1 MGVLLIKFSRE
12 TSVPSGFLTV
22 TLAADRGINAREP
35 ASTGSRLLPGRAVGV
50 DGVDGGDVKSRL
62 FVGCARVGGWGAW
75 TGEAMACDR
84 VGVAGPW
91 RVEGGFRGDM
101 GISV

>member
-1 MGVLLIKFSRE
+1 M
-12 TSVPSGFLTV
+12 

-35 ASTGSRLLPGRAVGV
+35 ASSRLLPGRAGVEGVG
-50 DGVDGGDVKSRL
+50 GGDVKPRL
-62 FVGCARVGGWGAW
+62 FEGCARVGGWGAW

-91 RVEGGFRGDM
+91 RAEGGFRGDM
-101 GISV
+101 GIPV